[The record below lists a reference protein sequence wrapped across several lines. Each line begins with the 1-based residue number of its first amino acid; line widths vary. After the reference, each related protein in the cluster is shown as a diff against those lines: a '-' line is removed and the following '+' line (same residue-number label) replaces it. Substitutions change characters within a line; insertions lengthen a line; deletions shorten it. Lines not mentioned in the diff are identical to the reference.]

1 MGSCFSNLNC
11 YQRWKIPIEKTYLP
25 SPLYPD
31 YLFYI
36 GPTRPIMESTFGHK
50 VDII

>member
-1 MGSCFSNLNC
+1 MGNCISNLNC
-11 YQRWKIPIEKTYLP
+11 YKRWQISVQKNDPP
-25 SPLYPD
+25 ANLYPD

-36 GPTRPIMESTFGHK
+36 GPTMPIMESTFGHK